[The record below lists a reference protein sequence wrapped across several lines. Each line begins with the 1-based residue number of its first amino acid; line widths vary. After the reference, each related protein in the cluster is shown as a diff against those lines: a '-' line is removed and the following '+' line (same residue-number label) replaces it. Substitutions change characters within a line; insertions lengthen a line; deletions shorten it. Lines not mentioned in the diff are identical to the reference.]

1 MYTIR
6 YEFALNI
13 GGRCMTM
20 DDYFYNGEL
29 MKCYEAAKQVTKGDE
44 KELAEKYITLLEN
57 YDLANY
63 PKPTQVLLEQEEERA
78 DESYPASD
86 LVKEIRAI
94 KNEATFTQR
103 VKELEEV
110 AKTGSIADKA
120 QSFFTQG
127 ELFLFAHHY
136 KESVHCFLQAVRVNP
151 NKALY
156 WGITGQTM
164 HRFGWMPFDALGYLE
179 QAILLDPTNARWK
192 WNRALVLIQL
202 AKDLQMAPF
211 IANAALTL
219 EEAIEHCGEHQSS
232 LKGAIQNTL
241 DNMDSYVFS

>member
-1 MYTIR
+1 MS
-6 YEFALNI
+6 
-13 GGRCMTM
+13 M

-29 MKCYEAAKQVTKGDE
+29 MKCYELAKQVTNEEDKA
-44 KELAEKYITLLEN
+44 LAQKYIRLLEEYE
-57 YDLANY
+57 YDSY
-63 PKPTQVLLEQEEERA
+63 PKPTAHIEVQHVERA
-78 DESYPASD
+78 DESYPESD
-86 LVKEIRAI
+86 LVVEIRAI
-94 KNEATFTQR
+94 KDEEAFAKRIQQ
-103 VKELEEV
+103 LEEV
-110 AKTGSIADKA
+110 AKTGTSADKA

-136 KESVHCFLQAVRVNP
+136 NESVHCFQQAVKENP
-151 NKALY
+151 NKAVY

-179 QAILLDPTNARWK
+179 QAIQLDPTNPRWK

-219 EEAIEHCGEHQSS
+219 EDALASCGEEQKS
-232 LKGAIQNTL
+232 LKAAIQNTI

>member
-1 MYTIR
+1 
-6 YEFALNI
+6 
-13 GGRCMTM
+13 MTL

-29 MKCYEAAKQVTKGDE
+29 MKCYEAAKQVTDDTE
-44 KELAEKYITLLEN
+44 KALADKYIELLEE
-57 YDLANY
+57 YDFAGY
-63 PKPTQVLLEQEEERA
+63 PKPTLAVEIQHAERA
-78 DESYPASD
+78 DESYPESD
-86 LVKEIRAI
+86 AVAEIRAI
-94 KNEATFTQR
+94 KDEEAFSLR

-110 AKTGSIADKA
+110 AKTGMPNQKA

-136 KESVHCFLQAVRVNP
+136 NESVHCFKQAVKENP

-179 QAILLDPTNARWK
+179 QAITIDPKNARWK
-192 WNRALVLIQL
+192 WNKALVLIQL

-211 IANAALTL
+211 IANAAITL
-219 EEAIEHCGEHQSS
+219 EEALAVCGEHQRS
-232 LKGAIQNTL
+232 LKDAIQNTI
-241 DNMDSYVFS
+241 DNMDNYVFS

>member
-1 MYTIR
+1 
-6 YEFALNI
+6 
-13 GGRCMTM
+13 MTM

-29 MKCYEAAKQVTKGDE
+29 MKCYEVAKQVTDDSE
-44 KELAEKYITLLEN
+44 KALADQYIKLLEE
-57 YDLANY
+57 YDFASY
-63 PKPTQVLLEQEEERA
+63 PKATLFVETQHEERT
-78 DESYPASD
+78 DESYPESD
-86 LVKEIRAI
+86 AVVEIRAI
-94 KNEATFTQR
+94 KDEAQFSQR
-103 VKELEEV
+103 IKELEDV
-110 AKTGSIADKA
+110 AKTGTPNEKA

-136 KESVHCFLQAVRVNP
+136 NESVHCFKQAVKENP

-179 QAILLDPTNARWK
+179 QAINLDAKNARWL
-192 WNRALVLIQL
+192 WNKALVLIQL

-211 IANAALTL
+211 MANAAMTL
-219 EEAIEHCGEHQSS
+219 EQALAVCGEHQRS
-232 LKGAIQNTL
+232 LKDAIQNTI